1 MVDPITG
8 NERWAVH
15 ARGLR
20 KRYGKVV
27 ALAGVDLAVPEG
39 SVVLLAG
46 PNGAGKT
53 TLLKLLLDLL
63 PPDGGEVEVLGR
75 NPSHRGH
82 EVRAGTGFLP
92 EEVAFPFGR
101 MSVQEMIGFH
111 ARFRPGWDPEYAQY
125 LANQLELRMDRPWK
139 KLSKGEARRAQ
150 LLTALAHRPALLL
163 LDEPTDG
170 LDPLVRERVLALLAE
185 HLVET
190 GATTLYCTHVLHEAQ
205 SLADRL
211 LILRAGSVQVDE
223 GIEELRQTHRRVR
236 IRSRAPDTPAPPAPA
251 FVVREEGRSG
261 EEVRW
266 VVRASE
272 ADVRGWAEEH
282 ACDVAHVEGVSVA
295 DTALAYLTD
304 GGDR

>member
-1 MVDPITG
+1 MVDPMTG

-75 NPSHRGH
+75 NPSDRGR

-101 MSVQEMIGFH
+101 MSVQEVLGFH
-111 ARFRPGWDPEYAQY
+111 ARFRPGWDPEYARH
-125 LANQLELRMDRPWK
+125 LASELDLRMDRPWK

-150 LLTALAHRPALLL
+150 LLTALAHRPPLLL

-170 LDPLVRERVLALLAE
+170 LDPVVRERVLALLAAYSGRGSPSSPG
-185 HLVET
+185 VR
-190 GATTLYCTHVLHEAQ
+190 
-205 SLADRL
+205 S
-211 LILRAGSVQVDE
+211 AG
-223 GIEELRQTHRRVR
+223 
-236 IRSRAPDTPAPPAPA
+236 
-251 FVVREEGRSG
+251 GRP
-261 EEVRW
+261 
-266 VVRASE
+266 
-272 ADVRGWAEEH
+272 VRGGGAVGRQGLRGR
-282 ACDVAHVEGVSVA
+282 CPGV
-295 DTALAYLTD
+295 
-304 GGDR
+304 GGGTCLRSDPSRGGLGGRHRPRLPHRWR